1 MLALARN
8 VKALTKLPLYLNAN
22 QLHHLK
28 LLSVDAV
35 FKVFLLGN
43 VTKKGFFRNTIVKV
57 ELGVKI
63 NKLVYF
69 RNAV

>member
-8 VKALTKLPLYLNAN
+8 VKVLTKLPLYLNAN

-28 LLSVDAV
+28 LVSVDAV
-35 FKVFLLGN
+35 FKVFLLL
-43 VTKKGFFRNTIVKV
+43 FFRNTIVKV
-57 ELGVKI
+57 EFGVKI
-63 NKLVYF
+63 NKLVSF

>member
-35 FKVFLLGN
+35 FKVFLLP
-43 VTKKGFFRNTIVKV
+43 FFRNTIVKV

-63 NKLVYF
+63 S
-69 RNAV
+69 